1 LTPSGTDWPDI
12 AVAPEHWLT
21 GRAGWFGHV
30 RVAADKSPIGAGIG
44 FGTARLRPGDDGTH
58 HDAAAIVRAGIEA
71 GIQVIDTASNYGNGL
86 AEVAVGTALRTM
98 AAIGAVD
105 RDDIVIVSKA
115 GYLPT
120 EDPRHQGHTIHPAFL
135 CQSIAASRRRM
146 GLATID
152 AYLLHN
158 PEEQLVS
165 GRSGWTV
172 LPDTFGALE
181 RAASEGAIGC
191 YGVSAAEGFLA
202 EEPCF
207 HSLQRL
213 LGIARDVGG
222 PDHHFRVIELPVSLW
237 RREAFMATP
246 YLVEQRPTSTLELAA
261 AEGLRVLASSPL
273 GGRRDRQEATQ
284 VLRSMFPDCPIISP
298 AMLALQFTRSV
309 PGIHAALAGVSTPRH
324 VVELRELMSVPRWDL
339 A

>member
-1 LTPSGTDWPDI
+1 VTPAGADWPDI
-12 AVAPEHWLT
+12 SVAPEHWLT
-21 GRAGWFGHV
+21 GHAGWFGHV
-30 RVAADKSPIGAGIG
+30 SVAADKSPIGAGIG
-44 FGTARLRPGDDGTH
+44 LGTARLSPGGDGDYH
-58 HDAAAIVRAGIEA
+58 AAAAIVRAGIEA

-86 AEVAVGTALRTM
+86 AEVAVGIALR
-98 AAIGAVD
+98 AIVAIGAVS
-105 RDDIVIVSKA
+105 RDDIVVVSKA
-115 GYLPT
+115 GYLPA
-120 EDPRHQGHTIHPAFL
+120 EDPRHQGHSVHPTFL
-135 CQSIAASRRRM
+135 CQSIEASRRRM

-158 PEEQLVS
+158 PEEQLAS
-165 GRSGWTV
+165 GQSGWMA
-172 LPDTFGALE
+172 LPDAFEALE
-181 RAASEGAIGC
+181 QAASVGAIGC

-202 EEPCF
+202 EERCF

-222 PDHHFRVIELPVSLW
+222 LDHRFRVIELPISLW
-237 RREAFMATP
+237 RREAFTARP

-273 GGRRDRQEATQ
+273 GGRRDRKEATQ
-284 VLRSMFPDCPIISP
+284 VLRSIFRDFSIISP

-309 PGIHAALAGVSTPRH
+309 PGIHAALAGVSTLRH
-324 VVELRELMSVPRWDL
+324 VDELRELMRMPPWDL